1 MSFTVGIGKSVSSMA
16 KISSAL
22 NFLTVF
28 PEVLHNSEFY
38 SSTNIS
44 ARKQA
49 GKRQLLWFARHY
61 HDGRASSM
69 WEKKKYVKAK
79 EKLLDNE

>member
-1 MSFTVGIGKSVSSMA
+1 MA

-38 SSTNIS
+38 SSTNTS
-44 ARKQA
+44 VESRLGSDSCFGLA
-49 GKRQLLWFARHY
+49 WHY

-69 WEKKKYVKAK
+69 WEKKKYVKTK

>member
-1 MSFTVGIGKSVSSMA
+1 MSFTIGIGKSVTSMA

-22 NFLTVF
+22 NFLTIF

-38 SSTNIS
+38 SSTNTS
-44 ARKQA
+44 VESRLGSDSCFGLA
-49 GKRQLLWFARHY
+49 WHY

-69 WEKKKYVKAK
+69 WENKKVCKNKG
-79 EKLLDNE
+79 ETLR